1 MQIDTYAQV
10 ASSDSNERK
19 GLLGSTRPGLIWLA
33 VAIALAALFARIMTY
48 PLQHDEQFY
57 LPAAILF
64 SFDGLYSDLGF
75 SHLPNLPFLLSGVF
89 AVVGG
94 EHYVLVGRLVIFVSW
109 LMTIG
114 ALALIGRRHARSDL
128 VAAVLVALLI
138 ANPALLDAT
147 GMAVTNNFIATPFA
161 LLGLLAFIE
170 AATRPVPSRGLAAL
184 AGFLL
189 AVAVGFKANY
199 VVLLPPVAIAAILVP
214 PHLTMRVRLAQ
225 LTLPFVV
232 GGIIGG
238 APTLYFLASDPTG
251 FVAHVVSFHRGPQ
264 IGYWQA
270 NADPLDPKAIGLSA
284 KMLMAQRSW
293 LSATNLIVLLALA
306 FYAILGLRGLQVR
319 SWAGVAARW
328 PVMLL
333 TGIGALAALVSFL
346 PTPAFPQYFTLA
358 LPFALMLIALLHGSL
373 DAEGRSLARP
383 FLISALA
390 IAVLIGAPILLSTA
404 PGIANIAR
412 WTGFQV
418 HRDAVDMAK
427 LANGGGQRAS
437 MATLS
442 PVYALEGKLKVYPAL
457 AMGPFVYRAS
467 AWIPA
472 GERVHYAHLTSPAT
486 VEAMLESAP
495 PAAILTGQEGALD
508 TPLSTFA
515 VAHGYAAHP
524 VRIGRGS
531 AARDMVLFTRQPILT
546 TPVAYGYTAPP
557 RLSNSAAPS
566 ATARH

>member
-1 MQIDTYAQV
+1 MLVDTYAQV
-10 ASSDSNERK
+10 ASSDRSERK
-19 GLLGSTRPGLIWLA
+19 GIPGSTRSGLIWLA
-33 VAIALAALFARIMTY
+33 VVITLAALFARIMTY

-75 SHLPNLPFLLSGVF
+75 SHLPNLPLLLSGVF

-94 EHYVLVGRLVIFVSW
+94 EHYVLIGRLVIFLSW

-114 ALALIGRRHARSDL
+114 ALVLIGRRHARSDL
-128 VAAVLVALLI
+128 VAVVLVALLI
-138 ANPALLDAT
+138 ANPALIDAT

-170 AATRPVPSRGLAAL
+170 AATRPSLSRGLAAL

-199 VVLLPPVAIAAILVP
+199 VVLLPPVAIAAMLVP
-214 PHLTMRVRLAQ
+214 PHLTIRARLTQ
-225 LTLPFVV
+225 VTLPLLL

-238 APTLYFLASDPTG
+238 APTLYFLARDPPG

-306 FYAILGLRGLQVR
+306 FYATLGLRGAQFR
-319 SWAGVAARW
+319 TWSGMAARW

-333 TGIGALAALVSFL
+333 MGITALAAMVSFL
-346 PTPAFPQYFTLA
+346 PTPAFPQYFTTA
-358 LPFALMLIALLHGSL
+358 FPFALMLIAFLHGSL
-373 DAEGRSLARP
+373 DAEGRTLARP
-383 FLISALA
+383 FLIAALVMA
-390 IAVLIGAPILLSTA
+390 ALIGTPILLSTA
-404 PGIANIAR
+404 PRIMSVAR

-418 HRDAVDMAK
+418 HRDALDMAK

-442 PVYALEGKLKVYPAL
+442 PVYALEGRLKVYPAL

-472 GERVHYAHLTSPAT
+472 GERGHYAYLTSPAT

-508 TPLSTFA
+508 APLSAFA
-515 VAHGYAAHP
+515 VAHGYVAHP
-524 VRIGRGS
+524 IRIGRGS
-531 AARDMVLFTRQPILT
+531 AASDMVLFTRPPLPRV
-546 TPVAYGYTAPP
+546 PVAFGYPTPPPVSGYGMASAP
-557 RLSNSAAPS
+557 
-566 ATARH
+566 ARH

>member
-1 MQIDTYAQV
+1 MQVDTYAQLV
-10 ASSDSNERK
+10 SGDSNERK
-19 GLLGSTRPGLIWLA
+19 GILWPARSGLIGFA
-33 VAIALAALFARIMTY
+33 VAIALAALFVRIMTY

-57 LPAAILF
+57 LPAAVLF

-75 SHLPNLPFLLSGVF
+75 SHLPNLPLLLSGLF

-94 EHYVLVGRLVIFVSW
+94 EHYVLVGRLVIFASW
-109 LMTIG
+109 LATIG
-114 ALALIGRRHARSDL
+114 ALVLIVRRHARSDL

-170 AATRPVPSRGLAAL
+170 AATRPLPSPGLTAL
-184 AGFLL
+184 SGFLL

-199 VVLLPPVAIAAILVP
+199 VILLPPVAIAAIFVP
-214 PHLTMRVRLAQ
+214 RHLTMRARLTQ
-225 LTLPFVV
+225 FTLPLLV

-238 APTLYFLASDPTG
+238 APTLYFLARDPSG

-264 IGYWQA
+264 IGYWRA
-270 NADPLDPKAIGLSA
+270 NADPLDPKAIGLAA

-293 LSATNLIVLLALA
+293 FSATNLIVLLALA
-306 FYAILGLRGLQVR
+306 FYATLAVRRGQFR
-319 SWAGVAARW
+319 SWAGAAARW

-333 TGIGALAALVSFL
+333 LAITALAAIISFL
-346 PTPAFPQYFTLA
+346 PTPAFPQYFTTA

-373 DAEGRSLARP
+373 DADGRNLARP
-383 FLISALA
+383 FLVAALVMA
-390 IAVLIGAPILLSTA
+390 ALIGTPILLSTA
-404 PGIANIAR
+404 PKAVNVAR

-418 HRDAVDMAK
+418 HRDALDMAK

-486 VEAMLESAP
+486 VDAMLESAP
-495 PAAILTGQEGALD
+495 PAAILTGQEGTLD
-508 TPLSTFA
+508 APLAAFA
-515 VAHGYAAHP
+515 VAHGYVAHP
-524 VRIGRGS
+524 IRMGRGS
-531 AARDMVLFTRQPILT
+531 AARDMVLFTRSPLPT
-546 TPVAYGYTAPP
+546 APVAFG
-557 RLSNSAAPS
+557 SAAPPPVLDFGATS
-566 ATARH
+566 APARR